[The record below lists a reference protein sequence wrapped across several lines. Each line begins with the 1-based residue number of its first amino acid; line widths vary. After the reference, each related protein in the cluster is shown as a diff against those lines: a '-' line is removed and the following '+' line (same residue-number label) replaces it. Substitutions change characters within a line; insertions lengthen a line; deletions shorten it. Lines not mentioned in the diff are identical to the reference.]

1 MATLREV
8 FNRDV
13 MLSYAINQP
22 LTKTPMQQTGAFTT
36 DASISNLLRAGVK
49 EFSVPFIN
57 GIDTNLESNYG
68 NTVYTDIAQP
78 RQITG
83 GSTKGRMAYLNDAF
97 LESKLE
103 RFLLGESPLAMMQ
116 GMIDNYWAQQAE
128 HRAVATMFG
137 IRNFVMNSA
146 AGIKDQFVVNNSK
159 TTGADAASGFSVDQF
174 IDVEATLETQ
184 YRGAGALVVHPKI
197 AAKMRKQALV
207 EQVTTSDNLPPIT
220 VYNGRAV
227 IEVNSPMTVIGTGT
241 NAQYVSYLVGAGAF
255 VADSVQGVDDLVV
268 DRTEGTGNGA
278 GHTALWTRRNM
289 IIHPQGFNFIATD
302 EQLTGGTKNE
312 ALSAS
317 WTDLQ
322 NKDYWTLGTDAARTS
337 IRFLITNL

>member
-13 MLSYAINQP
+13 MLSYAVNQP
-22 LTKTPMQQTGAFTT
+22 LTKTPMQQTGAFVT
-36 DASISNLLRAGVK
+36 DASVSALLRSGVK
-49 EFSVPFIN
+49 EFGVPFIN

-68 NTVYTDIAQP
+68 NTIYTDIAQP
-78 RQITG
+78 REITG

-97 LESKLE
+97 LESRLE

-128 HRAVATMFG
+128 HRAVATLYG
-137 IRNFVMNSA
+137 IRNLVMNN
-146 AGIKDQFVVNNSK
+146 AGLKADFVVDNSK
-159 TTGADAASGFSVDQF
+159 ATAPTADNAFSVDQF
-174 IDVEATLETQ
+174 IDVEATLEGQ
-184 YRGAGALVVHPKI
+184 YRGAGAIIVHPKI

-207 EQVTTSDNLPPIT
+207 EQVTTSDNLPPIS

-227 IEVNSPMTVIGTGT
+227 IEVNSPMTVIGTGAT
-241 NAQYVSYLVGAGAF
+241 AQYVSYLVGAGAF
-255 VADSVQGVDDLVV
+255 VADSAQGVDDLVV

-302 EQLTGGTKNE
+302 AELTGGTKNE

-317 WTDLQ
+317 WTDLT
-322 NKDYWTLGTDAARTS
+322 KKEYWTLGTDAARTS

>member
-1 MATLREV
+1 MATLREA
-8 FNRDV
+8 FNRQV

-22 LTKTPMQQTGAFTT
+22 ISKTPMQQTGAFTT
-36 DASISNLLRAGVK
+36 DAAIGNAMRSGIK
-49 EFSVPFIN
+49 EFSVPFVN
-57 GIDTNLESNYG
+57 GVDTNLESNYG
-68 NTVYTDIAQP
+68 NTVYTDIAMP
-78 RQITG
+78 RELTG
-83 GSTKGRMAYLNDAF
+83 GATKGRVAYLNEGF
-97 LESKLE
+97 LESRLE

-128 HRAVATMFG
+128 HRAVATLYG

-146 AGIKDQFVVNNSK
+146 AGVKDKFVVDNSK
-159 TTGADAASGFSVDQF
+159 TTAANEASGFSVDQF

-184 YRGAGALVVHPKI
+184 YRGAGAIVVHPKI

-207 EQVTTSDNLPPIT
+207 EQVTTSDNLPPIS

-227 IEVNSPMTVIGTGT
+227 IEVNSPMTVIGTGA

-255 VADSVQGVDDLVV
+255 VADSMQGARDLALA
-268 DRTEGTGNGA
+268 DSEDTGNGA

-289 IIHPQGFNFIATD
+289 LIHPQGFNFIATD
-302 EQLTGGTKNE
+302 AQLTGGTSNE

-317 WTDLQ
+317 WTDLT
-322 NKDYWTLGTDAARTS
+322 NKDYWTLGTDAERTS
-337 IRFLITNL
+337 IRFLVTNL

>member
-1 MATLREV
+1 MVRLREV

-22 LTKTPMQQTGAFTT
+22 LTKTPLYQTGAFTT
-36 DASISNLLRAGVK
+36 DASISNVMRAGVK
-49 EFSVPFIN
+49 EFKVPFIN

-68 NTVYTDIAQP
+68 NTIYTDIAQP
-78 RQITG
+78 REITG
-83 GSTKGRMAYLNDAF
+83 GSTRGRVAYLNEGF
-97 LESKLE
+97 LESRLE
-103 RFLLGESPLAMMQ
+103 RFLLGQSPLAMMQ

-128 HRAVATMFG
+128 HRAVATLYG
-137 IRNFVMNSA
+137 IRNLVMNDS
-146 AGIKDQFVVNNSK
+146 KLKEKFVVDNSK
-159 TTGADAASGFSVDQF
+159 TTAVGEDNRFSVDQF
-174 IDVEATLETQ
+174 IDVEATLQSQ
-184 YRGAGALVVHPKI
+184 YRGAGAIIVHPKV

-227 IEVNSPMTVIGTGT
+227 IEVSSPMTVIGTGA

-255 VADSVQGVDDLVV
+255 VADSQQGIDDLEIA
-268 DRTEGTGNGA
+268 RTADTGNGA

-289 IIHPQGFNFIATD
+289 LVHPQGFNFTATD

-322 NKDYWTLGTDAARTS
+322 NKDYWTLGTDAKSTS
-337 IRFLITNL
+337 IRFLVTNL